1 MDGLMQ
7 DYPLTLPPVFDRAER
22 LYGHKEIVTVT
33 ATGRVRASYAEWC
46 AETRLV
52 GGVLDDLGL
61 AADARVATFA
71 WNTAR
76 HLSVYWAAPCTG
88 RILHT
93 LNVRL
98 FADQLAYVVNHAE
111 DEAIFVDRSLLPVL
125 APLLPQF
132 GTVRHVVVMD
142 DGADCPIPDDPRI
155 RDYAELLAAARPHRF
170 GVDDERQAAAMC
182 FTSGTTGHPRG
193 VLYSHRSL
201 YLHAL
206 TITTPQ
212 AMGLQERDRILPIV
226 PLFHANAWGLAQAP
240 LMVGCDLVLPG
251 PDLTPPSIARLL
263 AEERVTMTAGVPTI
277 WLGLRPLLADHD
289 LSSLREVMGGGS
301 AVPQALS
308 DAYRSAL
315 GIPISHAWGMT
326 ETSPVASFS
335 RLSTAYDDRTP
346 EEQAAVLARQGP
358 GLVGVDYRIADPD
371 TLEPLPWD
379 DIATGEL
386 QVKGPWVAR
395 AYYRDEEGAASFTAD
410 GWFRTGDVAA
420 VDQYGSI
427 RLVDRTKDLVKS
439 GGEWISS
446 VALEN
451 HLMACPGVREAAVI
465 AVPHSRWQERP
476 LACVVLDPASAVTS
490 ADLLDH
496 LRPLVPKWWLPD
508 EVVFIEEIPK
518 TSVGKFSKRTLRDR
532 FAGHRLPGD
541 EPPD

>member
-61 AADARVATFA
+61 APDARVATFA

-111 DEAIFVDRSLLPVL
+111 DEAIFVDRSLLPAL

-386 QVKGPWVAR
+386 QVTGPWVAR

-476 LACVVLDPASAVTS
+476 LACVVLDAGSAVTA

-508 EVVFIEEIPK
+508 KVVFIEEIPK